1 MAYRDYDNYINA
13 YDYIINQLFIY
24 DYSDEDDF
32 NILKMKIWVLDGT
45 ISVADSSEVIEDD
58 IDDPKVHF
66 ESLLNEL
73 TFLDTYIKTEEGTLG
88 ENEYNFTELKTRRD
102 SVMAAWIANGE
113 NDYDMK
119 YSTRP
124 TLLTDAQF
132 ALLYM
137 AFVTKRT
144 AGELSVAE
152 DIVKS
157 VTNYC
162 IDNEI
167 FQAERTVLNY
177 IVPSAAEENLTQLA
191 SAGID
196 DHDRNYVTEMDGL
209 HNEIITILNQNA
221 PSASGTLV
229 LVNFP
234 QRREQVSTIFEHS
247 SHKGPIFLDPKE
259 GYLFTYMTSAGPISI
274 SPDTNNMSGID
285 NTGDVEWSYEDF
297 SYGNYWY
304 DSEVTGKWILDFT
317 NEVVDIDSLP
327 TGPST
332 PGSPTYN
339 RFIKLNDRWETM
351 NRLREDKVSDIGTRM
366 VLESMIDAVIITIET
381 DNEDHLVDKINQKQY
396 YSEMLADISEEF
408 DMLYLFGDPEKI
420 VSATVSGAEFT
431 GNFLTVGNDGNYN
444 YDYVDTQ
451 AAIAAA
457 SDGDM
462 IVIWPGYYSNT
473 AQISLPIGQN
483 TYIKGVSSGTA
494 TEDIHLRPR
503 IRSVNFTGGE
513 LVILEGFA
521 LKKDYSGAVAGYLD
535 IWHGDSD
542 TRFYV
547 NKLIIDPNLTAGWTD
562 HCIRYDNEFNL
573 FPYLG
578 KSFISYSKLY
588 GRTQAHHV
596 QHSVSPKDQSWEAIE
611 LNEAFAGG
619 SVMPSPFDYVTTATN
634 GYGYN
639 YGDNIINVWFS
650 GE

>member
-1 MAYRDYDNYINA
+1 MAYRDNDNYINA

-32 NILKMKIWVLDGT
+32 NILKMKIWVLDGQ
-45 ISVADSSEVIEDD
+45 ISVADSGEVVEDD
-58 IDDPKVHF
+58 IDDPKIHF

-73 TFLDTYIKTEEGTLG
+73 TFLDIYIKTEEGTLG
-88 ENEYNFTELKTRRD
+88 EYELNFTQLKARRD
-102 SVMAAWIANGE
+102 SVMTAWIANGE
-113 NDYDMK
+113 NDYDMR

-132 ALLYM
+132 ALLYT

-177 IVPSAAEENLTQLA
+177 IVPSAAEANLTVLA

-234 QRREQVSTIFEHS
+234 QRREQVSTIFDHS
-247 SHKGPIFLDPKE
+247 SHKGLISLDE

-304 DSEVTGKWILDFT
+304 DVGVTNDWILDFT
-317 NEVVDIDSLP
+317 NEVVDYDTLP
-327 TGPST
+327 SGPST
-332 PGSPTYN
+332 PGSPTVN
-339 RFIKLNDRWETM
+339 RFDKLNDRWETM
-351 NRLREDKVSDIGTRM
+351 NRLREDKVVNIGTRV
-366 VLESMIDAVIITIET
+366 VLESMIDADIDTIET

-396 YSEMLADISEEF
+396 YSEMIADVAAEF
-408 DMLYLFGDPEKI
+408 TMLYLFGDPEKI

-444 YDYVDTQ
+444 YDYANPQ

-457 SDGDM
+457 TDGDM
-462 IVIWPGYYSNT
+462 IILWPGVYPDG
-473 AQISLPIGQN
+473 QITLVEYE
-483 TYIKGVSSGTA
+483 TKYFKGVSSGNA
-494 TEDIHLRPR
+494 TEDIRVGGR
-503 IRSVNFTGGE
+503 IRWAGDLT
-513 LVILEGFA
+513 ILEGFTLA
-521 LKKDYSGAVAGYLD
+521 KLNGPAVGGQLD
-535 IWHGDSD
+535 IFGGYDGDVY
-542 TRFYV
+542 YV
-547 NKLIIDPNLTAGWTD
+547 NKLVIDPNAFYGYTD
-562 HCIRYDNEFNL
+562 HCIRYDDEYGNWT
-573 FPYLG
+573 YMG
-578 KSFISYSKLY
+578 KSFISNSKLL

-596 QHSVSPKDQSWEAIE
+596 QTDSPKKQSWEKIQ

-619 SVMPSPFDYVTTATN
+619 SIMPSPFDYVSTPTE
-634 GYGYN
+634 GYGYD